1 MFVHRSGSFCHS
13 CCLVLTELKCK
24 ASFVSENVIKTELL
38 FILKVTRQTP
48 TENAAFDE
56 LKNKLKIKERLL
68 RCLSG

>member
-1 MFVHRSGSFCHS
+1 M
-13 CCLVLTELKCK
+13 
-24 ASFVSENVIKTELL
+24 SENVIKTELL